1 MQVSNILSTKEHS
14 ELTNTLELLKKHVE
28 EMLKVSSDSLLIWH
42 KNEIND
48 WLNFL
53 MEHRDVEELQSLEKE
68 VNDRFFHKYNVRI
81 EPRNLDNERL
91 ETFEKLIRK
100 FYVILH

>member
-1 MQVSNILSTKEHS
+1 VSNILSTKEHS